1 MKRNILLPAL
11 ALTLAGALTA
21 CSNTAST
28 VEPSAPAVAPSE
40 SPAVESPNAVTRG
53 FDRAMDDIGDAVS
66 GVDNAA
72 RRSNVINRGTGD
84 SASAPGWES
93 PSTTW

>member
-1 MKRNILLPAL
+1 MKRNILLTGLAL
-11 ALTLAGALTA
+11 ALAAALTA

-28 VEPSAPAVAPSE
+28 VDPTAPAVEPT
-40 SPAVESPNAVTRG
+40 ESPNAVTRG

-66 GVDNAA
+66 GVDDAA
-72 RRSNVINRGTGD
+72 RRSSVTNRGTGD